1 MTAPTFSLAAVD
13 IDDTLLGRDGR
24 VSRENA
30 AALADLRR
38 RGVLVVLASGRSHAN
53 MLPFHRELGLG
64 DGPIISA
71 QGALVADA
79 EPPRAV
85 WHATPLASAVVAEV
99 TADGLAR
106 GHGVAQY
113 RTSAVYIQARTSWT
127 DYDESRG
134 FEPQRLVPDLG
145 ALDDA
150 TDPVLKVM
158 WLDDPDRMAAA
169 TPLATARYEGRA
181 IVTPTDLPY
190 LEFSAPDATKA
201 TALATVAARLGVPRE
216 RVLAFGD
223 GNNDAP
229 MLAWAG
235 LGVAMDHARPAA
247 LDAASLVAPA
257 GDPQTALARAVAA
270 ALGE

>member
-1 MTAPTFSLAAVD
+1 MTARPFRLAAID
-13 IDDTLLGRDGR
+13 IDDTLVGPDGR
-24 VSRENA
+24 VSPENA
-30 AALADLRR
+30 AAVHEMRR
-38 RGVLVVLASGRSHAN
+38 CGVQVVLASGRSHAN
-53 MLPFHRELGLG
+53 MLPFHRALGLG
-64 DGPIISA
+64 DGPVISA

-85 WHATPLASAVVAEV
+85 WQATPLPSDVVAEV
-99 TADGLAR
+99 TRDGLAR

-113 RTSAVYIQARTSWT
+113 RASAVYLQARTRWT

-134 FEPQRLVPDLG
+134 VDPQRLVPDLA

-150 TDPVLKVM
+150 ADPVLKVM
-158 WLDDPDRMAAA
+158 WLDDPDRIAAVV
-169 TPLATARYEGRA
+169 PQATARYAGRA
-181 IVTPTDLPY
+181 VVTPTDLPY
-190 LEFSAPDATKA
+190 LEFAAPEATKA
-201 TALATVAARLGVPRE
+201 VALAAVADRLGVPRD

-247 LDAASLVAPA
+247 LDAAALVAPA
-257 GDPQTALARAVAA
+257 GDPETALARAVAA
-270 ALGE
+270 VLDR